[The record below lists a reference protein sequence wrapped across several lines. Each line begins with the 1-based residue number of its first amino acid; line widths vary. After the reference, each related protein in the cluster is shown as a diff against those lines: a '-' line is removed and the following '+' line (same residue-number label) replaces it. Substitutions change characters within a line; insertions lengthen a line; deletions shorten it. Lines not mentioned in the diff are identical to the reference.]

1 MELSSLLQADARD
14 EAIRSLPTEL
24 HTLHFHFLGRLI
36 VFSNGHVQLAANLL
50 RIGVASLLAV
60 EPRRAF
66 RFCKSEQFHPLSHA
80 VLGDRLG
87 SLRERSLDYT
97 KS

>member
-1 MELSSLLQADARD
+1 MELSSLLQADARA

-80 VLGDRLG
+80 VLGNHLG
-87 SLRERSLDYT
+87 SLSERSLDYT